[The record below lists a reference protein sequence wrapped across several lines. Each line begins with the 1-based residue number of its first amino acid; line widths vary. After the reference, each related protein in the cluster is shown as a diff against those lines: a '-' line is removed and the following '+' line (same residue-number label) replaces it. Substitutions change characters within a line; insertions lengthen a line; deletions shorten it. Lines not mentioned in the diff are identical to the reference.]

1 MKKQDKRAKK
11 RKKQPLKNLPARAAS
26 AVRGGAEA
34 AVSGRLK
41 WSDIELKRG
50 VDI

>member
-1 MKKQDKRAKK
+1 MKKQEQRAKK

-26 AVRGGAEA
+26 AVRGGAETLLPA
-34 AVSGRLK
+34 SKK